1 MKYLLKFNEAS
12 LSPDPHFSVDLSN
25 IDNISDLKYRLGLK
39 SVHIIPVEEVDKKY
53 GSQFLSKSNIC
64 GIYGGFIGFENRKN
78 IQNPKIIIAA
88 DEDILSNSL
97 KDKRLFQIIN
107 NTIDHESV
115 HLSQYKKAGNIYFK
129 YNGLYHDNPRE
140 AMAYAKT
147 AANKLIELFGKDE
160 SLNFLK
166 CGGQITDE
174 QIVFSKTNRK
184 SYNRFLKYLYQYL
197 K

>member
-1 MKYLLKFNEAS
+1 MKQRYINTKFWDDNYVIQ
-12 LSPDPHFSVDLSN
+12 LDPSEKLMFIYFITNPLT
-25 IDNISDLKYRLGLK
+25 
-39 SVHIIPVEEVDKKY
+39 
-53 GSQFLSKSNIC
+53 NIC